1 METEKKFSEE
11 LDADH
16 PMPNESFWVTQSWLR
31 R

>member
-1 METEKKFSEE
+1 MEIERKFSKE

-16 PMPNESFWVTQSWLR
+16 RMPNESFGVTQSWLR